1 MDFRRQGRRG
11 STLVEFVFVLPLG
24 IALLV
29 GALSV
34 GSACLRS
41 LQAGQFARDVAIL
54 ADSGVDFGTAPGM
67 QQLVDRGREIGLEKG
82 QAAVYVKKVVREA
95 AGIRVDRTYQAGDTA
110 RWSGSGAGAG
120 EDFGLQAG
128 EEAWVVD
135 VIAESGSI
143 TSFVPQ
149 VVRVRNVL

>member
-1 MDFRRQGRRG
+1 MNHRRKRRRG

-29 GALSV
+29 GGLSV

-67 QQLVDRGREIGLEKG
+67 QQLVERGKEIGLEKG
-82 QAAVYVKKVVREA
+82 QAAVYVKKVVREP
-95 AGIRVDRTYQAGDTA
+95 AGMRVDRTFQAGDTT
-110 RWSGSGAGAG
+110 RWSASAALPG
-120 EDFGLQAG
+120 DDLGLQAG
-128 EEAWVVD
+128 EEAWVVE
-135 VIAESGSI
+135 VIADSGSI

-149 VVRVRNVL
+149 VVKVRNVL